1 MRHSQNAKFVKELEM
16 IDSQASS
23 SSGSAAADAMPRLL
37 RLPAVKQATGLGR
50 STIYRMVA
58 ERTFPAPV
66 KVSKRAVAWRDN
78 DIRQWNVQRPS
89 TQR

>member
-1 MRHSQNAKFVKELEM
+1 M

-37 RLPAVKQATGLGR
+37 RLLRLPAVKQATGLGR
-50 STIYRMVA
+50 PTIYRMVA